1 MQHTEKHVAR
11 ACPSPTVTA
20 TNYECAFKS
29 DPFAIGKC
37 CWVLQVGR
45 EESDATLLFF
55 GPKLKAFLHFHLLSV
70 CPACSGPQLCGRPYI
85 GIDQPTFACE
95 QLGIPLETRLVGDF
109 PYLFRV
115 APCRSPVTSLVDSHR
130 TAQSSFTIK
139 KICKLGH
146 HPSALPLDLNM

>member
-1 MQHTEKHVAR
+1 LLHKYISSTIQHTEKHVAR

-20 TNYECAFKS
+20 TNYECAYKS

-37 CWVLQVGR
+37 CCWVLQLGR

-55 GPKLKAFLHFHLLSV
+55 GPKVKPFLHFHLLTV
-70 CPACSGPQLCGRPYI
+70 GLLGLFGTPALRPAVHRPLI
-85 GIDQPTFACE
+85 SRH
-95 QLGIPLETRLVGDF
+95 LHVNGIPLETGLVGEF

-130 TAQSSFTIK
+130 TVQSKEAQV
-139 KICKLGH
+139 LQ
-146 HPSALPLDLNM
+146 